1 MAGEVTVFRVLM
13 VDEEEDVLKAGR
25 LFLEKDGD
33 IQVDTATSG
42 KGALE
47 KLAVSEYDAI
57 VSDYHMPGMNGV
69 EFLREVR
76 ARHGDIP
83 FFILTGKS
91 EEEVVIEALNAGATG
106 YQRKGVAVR
115 EIFTDITNQLRIAV
129 QKQQMEQKLAQSEIR
144 FFDLVEHA
152 NDLIESV
159 RPDGT
164 IIHVNRAWRETLGYT
179 EEEIDSMT
187 IFDVVAPESLGEYMH
202 LFAGLMNCAE
212 HSRFRTTYLAR
223 DGSRV
228 YLEGSVNCRCD
239 NGNPVSTRGIFRDV
253 SELRR
258 GQEELRLLHALVE
271 SLTCAIFVLTP
282 EGEIISSS
290 GSTTTIFGETGAAA
304 AGMAFGDLIG
314 DHDAAQ
320 TIIDGA
326 MQTGTGYGHA
336 VIGGDGAV
344 HLRIRAVRVSGE
356 GDEPDRLIV
365 SCLDDSWLQMA
376 QESFRL
382 LAEGVDVPV
391 AVLGAQGEVVFA
403 NRPMAALAGIP
414 DPVRLHGISFASLF
428 FGGTLPEPSL
438 METEPVPWSACAGK
452 VSARVR
458 VLPLVYDGE
467 DGRLLIF
474 SDARREEAA

>member
-1 MAGEVTVFRVLM
+1 M

-76 ARHGDIP
+76 ARYDDIP

-106 YQRKGVAVR
+106 YQRKGIAVR

-129 QKQQMEQKLAQSEIR
+129 QKRQMEQKLAQSEIR

-179 EEEIDSMT
+179 EEEINSMT
-187 IFDVVAPESLGEYMH
+187 IFDVVAPESLDEYMH

-212 HSRFRTTYLAR
+212 HSRFRTTYLTR
-223 DGSRV
+223 DGRRV

-239 NGNPVSTRGIFRDV
+239 NGNPLSTRGIFRDV

-258 GQEELRLLHALVE
+258 GQGELRLLHALIE
-271 SLTCAIFVLTP
+271 SLPCAIFVLTP
-282 EGEIISSS
+282 QGEILSTS
-290 GSTTTIFGETGAAA
+290 GSTTAIFGEAGTAAV
-304 AGMAFGDLIG
+304 GMAFGDFIG
-314 DHDAAQ
+314 DHDAVRA
-320 TIIDGA
+320 IIGDA

-336 VIGGDGAV
+336 VTGRDGAV

-356 GDEPDRLIV
+356 GEEPERLVV
-365 SCLDDSWLQMA
+365 SCLDDRWMHMVR
-376 QESFRL
+376 ESFRL
-382 LAEGVDVPV
+382 LAEGVGVPV
-391 AVLGAQGEVVFA
+391 AVLGEKGEIVFA
-403 NRPMAALAGIP
+403 NHPMAALAGIP
-414 DPVRLHGISFASLF
+414 DPGRLRGISFATLF

-438 METEPVPWSACAGK
+438 AESEPAPWAACAGK

-458 VLPLVYDGE
+458 VLPIVYEGE

-474 SDARREEAA
+474 SDARREEAASK